1 MGKMTPAGIPKG
13 ALLKVYLSFQGLYVF
28 LWYAYENMSLSP
40 INTVP
45 EKA

>member
-1 MGKMTPAGIPKG
+1 MGKMTPAGIPEG
-13 ALLKVYLSFQGLYVF
+13 ALLKVCVSFQGLYVF
-28 LWYAYENMSLSP
+28 LWYAYDNTSLSP